1 MTRVELPSGERG
13 GRRRASGRGALAVAV
28 ALGACLAPLLTAAPA
43 SAATPAA
50 HDDFNGDGYPDVV
63 VSHPLATANGHAGA
77 GAVVVLYGS
86 ANGLSA
92 ARSTV
97 VSQASA
103 GIPGAA
109 ETADRFGAATAS
121 ADLDRDG
128 YADLVVGSPTE
139 AVGGVAD
146 RGGVIVVWG
155 GRGGLSGGTV
165 LAESTVP
172 AGSCAFGETVGT
184 GDVDG
189 DGAPDVTVGSRC
201 STHHFRGPFT
211 RAGNAAAHAVDS
223 ALGATGAGVAVVSG
237 DLDGDGAD
245 ERVLLPGPTA
255 ADPGGPVLVD
265 DWRGG
270 AAVRTTLAAAD
281 GVTGV
286 IGDVDGDGYG
296 DLVLGDPADPLD
308 GKTTGQIGGE
318 VTVWYGARGGI
329 DPARAPARLRQ
340 GSGGIPGSGELG
352 DAFGTSLGVGDTD
365 GDGRDDVVVG
375 VPGEDIGAAEEAGGV
390 VLLRGSASGLTGAGA
405 RAVHQNTAGVGGAAE
420 YWDLFGQRVRLADH
434 DGDGRADLTVGV
446 PGENAEGC
454 SWHAAGSASGITVTG
469 AFGVCAG
476 ALTGFTADGPGLGE
490 VIAP

>member
-1 MTRVELPSGERG
+1 MLP
-13 GRRRASGRGALAVAV
+13 LAVVTA
-28 ALGACLAPLLTAAPA
+28 ACLAVPLAPAA

-50 HDDFNGDGYPDVV
+50 HDDFNGDGFADVV
-63 VSHPLATANGHAGA
+63 VSHPLATVGGQAGA

-86 ANGLSA
+86 ANGLGA

-97 VSQASA
+97 ITQASA

-109 ETADRFGAATAS
+109 EAADRFGAATAS

-139 AVGGVAD
+139 AVGGVTA
-146 RGGVIVVWG
+146 RGGVTVVWG
-155 GRGGLSGGTV
+155 GRGGLSGGVV

-172 AGSCAFGETVGT
+172 AGSCAFGETVAT
-184 GDVDG
+184 GDVNG
-189 DGAPDVTVGSRC
+189 DGAADVSVGSHC
-201 STHHFRGPFT
+201 STHHYRGPFT
-211 RAGNAAAHAVDS
+211 RAGGAATHAVDT
-223 ALGATGAGVAVVSG
+223 ALGATGSGVTVVSG

-255 ADPGGPVLVD
+255 ADPGGRVLVD
-265 DWRGG
+265 DWRQN
-270 AAVRTTLAAAD
+270 AAVRTTLTAAD

-286 IGDVDGDGYG
+286 IGDVNGDGFG

-329 DPARAPARLRQ
+329 DPARAPTRLRQ
-340 GSGGIPGSGELG
+340 GSNGIPGSGELG
-352 DAFGTSLGVGDTD
+352 DAFGASLGVGDTD

-390 VLLRGSASGLTGAGA
+390 VLLRGTASGLTGAGA
-405 RAVHQNTAGVGGAAE
+405 TAVHQNSAGVDGAAE
-420 YWDLFGQRVRLADH
+420 YWDLFGQRVRLADVNR
-434 DGDGRADLTVGV
+434 DGRADLTVGV

-454 SWHAAGSASGITVTG
+454 SWHAASGAAGVSTAGS
-469 AFGVCAG
+469 FGVCAS
-476 ALTGFTADGPGLGE
+476 ALSGFTADGPGLGE